1 MLWLPLKLP
10 PWISRWPSRHLLYGI
25 LIGFSVSITS
35 TSLAVYYNSRKKL
48 RSAPNFTARPIELRS
63 DEILSGVT
71 GLIGMSHHTATL
83 VDQQLTFLQS
93 HHQGNT
99 PLIRINSLSNA
110 LGVEILG
117 KAEVGLI
124 LGIDQ
129 LS

>member
-10 PWISRWPSRHLLYGI
+10 PWIFRWPSRHLLYGI
-25 LIGFSVSITS
+25 LIGFSVSVTS

-48 RSAPNFTARPIELRS
+48 RSAPNFTERPIELRS

-71 GLIGMSHHTATL
+71 GLIGMSDQPTATS
-83 VDQQLTFLQS
+83 VHQQLIS
-93 HHQGNT
+93 YHQGNT

-124 LGIDQ
+124 LGINR
-129 LS
+129 LP